1 VIACLLLTSACVP
14 TPESGIVVVPTTVTT
29 PQWPDA
35 ADPFVLPDGGQYHV
49 FSSHTI
55 WGGTFRM
62 PVRTVEDLTRVY
74 SPQEWVDV
82 TVEGM
87 PVRPAWSS
95 GADVFWAPTVA
106 RAADGRYVAF
116 FVAERRDP
124 PNPRN
129 PQCIGRAI
137 APRPEGP
144 YTAEPGP
151 FTCGLHGVGGAIDPS
166 LVQAADG
173 QWFLHATFDN
183 TDFNVWAFGLDGNLD
198 QDRDVYGLAGYWPVP
213 VFWRSQPWEGFV
225 MENPAMIRDPYS
237 GSYALAY
244 SAVDYWYRPTHAVGV
259 ARCAGP
265 LGGCTGATT
274 GPWIVRGEV
283 GTGPG
288 GLSFFT
294 DFDGSLRAVYASWPP
309 GGEYYWPRR
318 ATVAAVR
325 DVATRPTL
333 VPIAEIATSV
343 SAGRVDRGA
352 PPTRV
357 TP

>member
-1 VIACLLLTSACVP
+1 MAALAPVALLVLSACVP
-14 TPESGIVVVPTTVTT
+14 APESGIVVVPTTVTT

-35 ADPFVLPDGGQYHV
+35 ADPFVLPDGGGYHV

-62 PVRTVEDLTRVY
+62 PVRAVDDLTRVY
-74 SPQEWVDV
+74 SPQDWVDV

-87 PVRPAWSS
+87 PRRPAWS
-95 GADVFWAPTVA
+95 ADDDVFWAPTVA

-116 FVAERRDP
+116 FVANRRDP

-129 PQCIGRAI
+129 PQCIGRAV
-137 APRPEGP
+137 ASRPEGP
-144 YTAEPGP
+144 YAAEPGP

-183 TDFNVWAFGLDGNLD
+183 TDYNVWAFGLDANLD
-198 QDRDVYGLAGYWPVP
+198 QGRDVYGLAGYWPTP
-213 VFWRSQPWEGFV
+213 TFWRSQPWEGFI
-225 MENPAMIRDPYS
+225 MENPAMVRDPYS
-237 GSYALAY
+237 GSYALTY
-244 SAVDYWYRPTHAVGV
+244 SAVDYWFRPGHATGV

-265 LGGCTGATT
+265 LGACTASTS
-274 GPWIVRGEV
+274 GPWIVQGPV

-294 DFDGSLRAVYASWPP
+294 DFDGSIRAVYASWPP

-333 VPIAEIATSV
+333 VPLT
-343 SAGRVDRGA
+343 G
-352 PPTRV
+352 
-357 TP
+357 